1 MLDGQDQGKLKLFLK
16 RIKKNTYSNFNINL
30 KKEIRDEFLDGD
42 VTPNEI
48 EQKKTVLFPKIM
60 KKFKTR
66 WTVCWITLFYPWHFL
81 HKNISSRMVKAL
93 QSMYISVNS
102 SEKLLS
108 EEESN
113 ILYSFEAFNSVKQA
127 HPSFSLLFFLFII
140 GIVQIICSGV
150 GGLFTANDIKFFCS
164 LCRRHR

>member
-1 MLDGQDQGKLKLFLK
+1 
-16 RIKKNTYSNFNINL
+16 
-30 KKEIRDEFLDGD
+30 
-42 VTPNEI
+42 
-48 EQKKTVLFPKIM
+48 
-60 KKFKTR
+60 
-66 WTVCWITLFYPWHFL
+66 
-81 HKNISSRMVKAL
+81 
-93 QSMYISVNS
+93 MYISVNS

-164 LCRRHR
+164 LCRRHRYTYTNTSRTDDVEHYCTHSKFKINTEKTKTGEYFIQCLLSFFLPLNLRLLTSSNT